1 MVKCQVVMDAL
12 ERIAPRHLAEDWD
25 NPGLL
30 VGSPAREVSRVLVA
44 LDVSDLVVRQAIRE
58 GAEMIVAHHPL
69 LFKPIKKIRTDEPLG
84 HRLQLLLQHDIAV
97 AAAHTN
103 LDIARAASTT
113 FSPRPSV
120 LASSRV
126 LSSRRRMMTAA

>member
-58 GAEMIVAHHPL
+58 GAEMIVAHHL
-69 LFKPIKKIRTDEPLG
+69 
-84 HRLQLLLQHDIAV
+84 
-97 AAAHTN
+97 
-103 LDIARAASTT
+103 
-113 FSPRPSV
+113 
-120 LASSRV
+120 RV
-126 LSSRRRMMTAA
+126 